1 MSYEYYHIPPQQL
14 GEGACLPLVKL
25 GDSGEVFYELASL
38 MCREIRENNAANRS
52 TVMICPVGP
61 VGQYPI
67 FVRLVNQE
75 RLSLKNVWFF
85 NMDEYLTD
93 GDEWIAEDSPLS
105 FRGFMNRQVY
115 TRIDPALVMPPEQR
129 IFPDPKAPGRLTA
142 LLDELGGADLCM
154 GGIGITGH
162 LAFNEPQ
169 PELTAEAF
177 AALTTRVL
185 DIAPETRATNAV
197 GDLGGALEAM
207 PRRAVTIGMKE
218 ILSAKKLRLAVFRDW
233 HRAVCRRAAYGDV
246 TSAFPATLA
255 QKHPDA
261 VLYVNATAAQ
271 APF

>member
-1 MSYEYYHIPPQQL
+1 
-14 GEGACLPLVKL
+14 
-25 GDSGEVFYELASL
+25 
-38 MCREIRENNAANRS
+38 
-52 TVMICPVGP
+52 
-61 VGQYPI
+61 
-67 FVRLVNQE
+67 
-75 RLSLKNVWFF
+75 
-85 NMDEYLTD
+85 
-93 GDEWIAEDSPLS
+93 
-105 FRGFMNRQVY
+105 
-115 TRIDPALVMPPEQR
+115 MPPEQR
-129 IFPDPKAPGRLTA
+129 IFPDPTPPGRLTA
-142 LLDELGGADLCM
+142 LLEELGGADLCV

-169 PELTAEAF
+169 PELTAEDF

-255 QKHPDA
+255 QTHPDA

-271 APF
+271 MPF